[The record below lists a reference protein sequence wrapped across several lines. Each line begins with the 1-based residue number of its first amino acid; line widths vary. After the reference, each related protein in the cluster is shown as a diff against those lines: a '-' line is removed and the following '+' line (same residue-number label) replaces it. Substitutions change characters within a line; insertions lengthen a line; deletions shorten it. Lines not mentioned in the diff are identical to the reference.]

1 MYFTMIGCDGVWEC
15 KETECMSEWI
25 KNRLDKRKDLGQT
38 LEELLNETVAKDVK
52 AEKGT
57 DNMSAILIKY
67 DKKW

>member
-1 MYFTMIGCDGVWEC
+1 
-15 KETECMSEWI
+15 MSEWI

-67 DKKW
+67 DKK